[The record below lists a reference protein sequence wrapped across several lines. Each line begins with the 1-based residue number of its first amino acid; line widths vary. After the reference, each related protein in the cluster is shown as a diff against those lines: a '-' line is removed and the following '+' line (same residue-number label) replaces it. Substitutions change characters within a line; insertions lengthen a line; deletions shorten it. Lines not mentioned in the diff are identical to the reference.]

1 VPGTRLLLFAAI
13 HGMLTQEANKRLSY
27 IFLVVPTL
35 TLFLL
40 FVILPIIYSF
50 FLGMT
55 DWSGYGAF
63 NFIGLKN
70 FGVLFADRV
79 FYIALRNNIYFI
91 LASTF
96 GQIPIG
102 FFIAYLLHRRLVG
115 GRVFFESMFF
125 LPMVISTIVI
135 AILWSNIFSPQIGA
149 LSVFLGRLL
158 GRRNYV
164 LPWMDNPA
172 AAIFPICFVLVWK
185 YAGFY
190 MLIYLSALQKLPQE
204 MIEAAA
210 IDGARESQ
218 IFFRLIIPALWT
230 TVQTTIVLSIS
241 GSMRAFDLVFAMT
254 RGGPAHSTELL
265 ATYMYNKTFE
275 VYRYG
280 YGSAISTMIVV
291 ISVVLIGSSMW
302 LTGIRGRTERA
313 R

>member
-1 VPGTRLLLFAAI
+1 
-13 HGMLTQEANKRLSY
+13 MLTRAANKRLSY
-27 IFLVVPTL
+27 IILVVPTL

-50 FLGMT
+50 FLGLT

-63 NFIGLKN
+63 RFIGLRN
-70 FGVLFADRV
+70 FQDLFSDRV
-79 FYIALRNNIYFI
+79 FYIAFRNNIYFI

-102 FFIAYLLHRRLVG
+102 FFIAYLLHRKLVA

-125 LPMVISTIVI
+125 LPMVISTIVV
-135 AILWSNIFSPQIGA
+135 AILWANIFSPQIGA
-149 LSVFLGRLL
+149 LNVFIGRLL
-158 GRRNYV
+158 GQKNYV
-164 LPWMDNPA
+164 LPWMDNLG
-172 AAIFPICFVLVWK
+172 AAIFPVCFVLIWK

-190 MLIYLSALQKLPQE
+190 MLIYLSALQKIPHE
-204 MIEAAA
+204 MIEAAT

-218 IFFRLIIPALWT
+218 IFFRIIIPVLWT
-230 TVQTTIVLSIS
+230 TLQTTIVLSIS

-254 RGGPAHSTELL
+254 GGGPAHSTELL

-291 ISVVLIGSSMW
+291 ISVLLIGSSIW
-302 LTGIRGRTERA
+302 LTGIRARGERA
-313 R
+313 ES